1 MSQNL
6 TIENGRI
13 TLPKD
18 VVGRYRLE
26 DDTALR
32 MIETRSG
39 ILLIPLT
46 KEPMSSALSAEIA
59 EWQTLGAEGL
69 ELFPYEKLLLI
80 PS

>member
-1 MSQNL
+1 
-6 TIENGRI
+6 
-13 TLPKD
+13 
-18 VVGRYRLE
+18 
-26 DDTALR
+26 

-69 ELFPYEKLLLI
+69 ELFPYEGDE
-80 PS
+80 

>member
-26 DDTALR
+26 DDTPLR

-46 KEPMSSALSAEIA
+46 KEPMSSALSAEIV

-69 ELFPYEKLLLI
+69 ELFPYEGDEQ
-80 PS
+80 

>member
-26 DDTALR
+26 DDTPLR

-46 KEPMSSALSAEIA
+46 KEPMSSALNMEIA
-59 EWQTLGAEGL
+59 EWQALGDESFGR
-69 ELFPYEKLLLI
+69 FPYEN
-80 PS
+80 

>member
-26 DDTALR
+26 NDTPLR

-46 KEPMSSALSAEIA
+46 KEPMSSALNTEIA
-59 EWQTLGAEGL
+59 EWQTLGAESFGR
-69 ELFPYEKLLLI
+69 FPYEN
-80 PS
+80 

>member
-1 MSQNL
+1 MSENL

-13 TLPKD
+13 TLPRD

-26 DDTALR
+26 DDTPLR

-39 ILLIPLT
+39 ILLVPLT

-59 EWQTLGAEGL
+59 EWQALGVESL
-69 ELFPYEKLLLI
+69 ELFPYE
-80 PS
+80 SDEQ

>member
-1 MSQNL
+1 MSENL

-18 VVGRYRLE
+18 VIGRYRLE
-26 DDTALR
+26 DDTPLR

-46 KEPMSSALSAEIA
+46 KEPMTSALSAEIA
-59 EWQTLGAEGL
+59 DWQALAAESL
-69 ELFPYEKLLLI
+69 ELFPYE
-80 PS
+80 SDEQ

>member
-26 DDTALR
+26 DDTPLR

-69 ELFPYEKLLLI
+69 ELFPYEGDER
-80 PS
+80 

>member
-26 DDTALR
+26 DDTPLR

-46 KEPMSSALSAEIA
+46 KEPMSSALGAEIA
-59 EWQTLGAEGL
+59 EWQALGAESF
-69 ELFPYEKLLLI
+69 ELFPYE
-80 PS
+80 SDEQ

>member
-26 DDTALR
+26 DDTPLR

-46 KEPMSSALSAEIA
+46 KEPMTSALNAEIA
-59 EWQTLGAEGL
+59 EWQTLGAEAPGRL
-69 ELFPYEKLLLI
+69 PYEN
-80 PS
+80 

>member
-1 MSQNL
+1 MSENL

-13 TLPKD
+13 TLPRD

-26 DDTALR
+26 DDTPLR

-39 ILLIPLT
+39 ILLVPLT

-59 EWQTLGAEGL
+59 KWQALGVESL
-69 ELFPYEKLLLI
+69 ELFPYE
-80 PS
+80 SDEQ